1 MIETVVISPAEQRFI
16 EDLGLHFEAFGVPRI
31 GGRMFAL
38 LLVAP
43 RPLALEELADL
54 LLVSRASIST
64 NSRLFLQVGV
74 LEHRSIPG
82 DRRRFYAF
90 SANAWEHRLQGVW
103 ANASE
108 LRRLVAV
115 AQSAVAQENSPARD
129 RLEVAGAFAAFLEGE
144 ATEMVTKWRAL
155 HVHLEE
161 KP

>member
-1 MIETVVISPAEQRFI
+1 MVETVVITPAEQRFI
-16 EDLGLHFEAFGVPRI
+16 EELGLHFEAFGVPRI

-74 LEHRSIPG
+74 LEPRSIPG

-90 SANAWEHRLQGVW
+90 SANAWEHRLHGVR

-108 LRRLVAV
+108 LGRLIGGAQAAV
-115 AQSAVAQENSPARD
+115 AETNAPARE
-129 RLEVAGAFAAFLEGE
+129 RLAVAGAFAVFLEGE
-144 ATEMVTKWRAL
+144 AAQMMTKWRAL
-155 HVHLEE
+155 RLHLEDS
-161 KP
+161 P